1 MEEFKQFI
9 FQLVVFDFAQHL
21 TKTLLTAPR
30 VLIMDN
36 PFIGLDAPT
45 RELLFSLLER
55 LTKMSSVQIVL
66 VLSML
71 DDIPS
76 FITHVIPVDKMEV
89 FPKMAREAYLKA
101 FHDRDTVDSFEELQ
115 KRIIDLPYD
124 GNTYDSDEVVKLNK
138 VSIRYDDRTI
148 LKELDWTVCRGEK
161 WNFIGGKRSN
171 VMPKLRPY
179 ALILLSVSVG
189 WTMRTK
195 ETILKLK

>member
-1 MEEFKQFI
+1 
-9 FQLVVFDFAQHL
+9 
-21 TKTLLTAPR
+21 
-30 VLIMDN
+30 MDN

-148 LKELDWTVCRGEK
+148 LKELDWIVRRGEK
-161 WNFIGGKRSN
+161 WALSGENGAGKST
-171 VMPKLRPY
+171 
-179 ALILLSVSVG
+179 LLSLVCLC
-189 WTMRTK
+189 R
-195 ETILKLK
+195 